1 MSTQQTL
8 TSQPQVLSDLVGACG
23 PAMDYAIDAA
33 QRTVLFWDVLRQ
45 RGNQYRE
52 HMAETVPNVLNY
64 EAELIIDG
72 RTLKRP
78 VNYGL
83 VRIVPPQGIR
93 IEARRR
99 PFVIVDPRAGHGPGI
114 GGFKADSEVGVIF
127 KAGHPC
133 YFVGFL
139 PEPMPGQTIEDVAR
153 AEAIFLEKVISL
165 HPDAEGK
172 PGVIGNCQGGWA
184 VMMLA
189 AIRPELFGPI
199 IIAGS
204 PLSYWGGVHGK
215 NPMRYS
221 GGLLG
226 GSWLTALTS
235 DLGGGKFDGAWLVQ
249 NFENQNP
256 ANTLWTKQYNV
267 YSKIDTEAPRYL
279 GFERYWGGHVN
290 LNAEEIQFIV
300 DELFIGNN
308 LAAGR
313 IKTSDGMAVD
323 LRNIRSPVVVFCSK
337 GDNITPPQQAL
348 DWILDLYD
356 DVDDIRSHGQ
366 TIVYTIHDKI
376 GHLGIFVSGAVA
388 KKEHGEFAN
397 NIDLIDTLPPGL
409 YEAVFEPKTD
419 TTAGADLIP
428 GDWVMR
434 CEMRTL
440 DDIRALGGNDAA
452 DERRFAT
459 AARFSEVNLA
469 LYRTFARPVVRSF
482 VSAPLV
488 QMLLQ
493 MHPLRLQYQIFSNAN
508 PFMAPVAAMAEE
520 VRKNRRPVAADN
532 PFTALQEN
540 VSKQIV
546 AALDRWRDFIEA
558 VAERTFLTV
567 YGSPALQAAAGIDPA
582 IRCRLPNLIDQIRAI
597 RDQSAGRD
605 KEPFEVDRRQL
616 VPRSKRND
624 QITMNDRRRAR
635 RRDDAAIRDARE
647 RRNGALDLAGV
658 AHVDRAYLH
667 SERWRHGLND
677 GELADP
683 GRTGGIPKHSRSRH
697 ARPDLL
703 EQFQPFPAQTVFE
716 HNEAGSVAARP
727 RQTIDEPGTDWIDD
741 HREYDRD
748 GAGCLEQRIHIHDAN
763 RQDDIGR
770 KRHQFRRVFAR
781 VAGIAAG
788 RAVVDA
794 HVAALGPAQSLASRP
809 SKPPPRFPSS

>member
-1 MSTQQTL
+1 MSSKQTPA
-8 TSQPQVLSDLVGACG
+8 PQAQFSSDTLGIFG

-33 QRTVLFWDVLRQ
+33 QRTVLFWDVMRQ

-52 HMAETVPNVLNY
+52 HLAQTVPNVLDY

-83 VRIVPPQGIR
+83 VRIVPPKGTVFDPT
-93 IEARRR
+93 RR
-99 PFVIVDPRAGHGPGI
+99 PFVVVDPRAGHGPGI
-114 GGFKADSEVGVIF
+114 GGFRADSEIGVAF

-139 PEPMPGQTIEDVAR
+139 PDPMPGQTLEDVAR
-153 AEAIFLEKVISL
+153 AEAVFLEKVIAL

-172 PGVIGNCQGGWA
+172 PCVIGNCQGGWA

-189 AIRPELFGPI
+189 ALRPELFGPI

-204 PLSYWGGVHGK
+204 PLCYWAGVHGK

-267 YSKIDTEAPRYL
+267 YSKIDTETPRYL

-290 LNAEEIQFIV
+290 LNAEEMQFIV
-300 DELFIGNN
+300 DELFIGND

-313 IKTSDGMAVD
+313 IKTSDGIGVD
-323 LRNIRSPVVVFCSK
+323 LRNIRSPIVVFCSK

-356 DVDDIRSHGQ
+356 DVNEIRSYGQ

-376 GHLGIFVSGAVA
+376 GHLGIFVAGAVA
-388 KKEHGEFAN
+388 RKEHGEFAD

-419 TTAGADLIP
+419 NIPGADLVT
-428 GDWVMR
+428 GDWIMR

-440 DDIRALGGNDAA
+440 DDIRALGGNSAA
-452 DERRFAT
+452 DDRCFAT
-459 AARFSEVNLA
+459 AARISEVNLA
-469 LYRTFARPVVRSF
+469 LYRTFAQPVVRAF
-482 VSAPLV
+482 VSAPLADT
-488 QMLLQ
+488 LRQ
-493 MHPLRLQYQIFSNAN
+493 MHPLRVQYEMFSNAN
-508 PFMAPVAAMAEE
+508 PFMAPMAGLAEE
-520 VRKNRRPVAADN
+520 VRKNRKPVAPDN
-532 PFTALQEN
+532 PFIATQEN

-546 AALDRWRDFIEA
+546 AAFDSWRDFIET

-567 YGSPALQAAAGIDPA
+567 YGSPALQAAVGIDPA
-582 IRCRLPNLIDQIRAI
+582 DTRPLRKPAKNKLYQELIEKRIAELKSHIPLGGVREAVIRALIYVNLGRGAVDKRGFETVRRLRNRYEDLPLSEFKTLVRDQFAMLLIDEKAALAALP
-597 RDQSAGRD
+597 SLLPA
-605 KEPFEVDRRQL
+605 
-616 VPRSKRND
+616 
-624 QITMNDRRRAR
+624 
-635 RRDDAAIRDARE
+635 DAAIRSEGFNAIQQVMAGCGQTSAEDEKRLNEIGRLFGIGEDGAAIPFSQN
-647 RRNGALDLAGV
+647 RRGALA
-658 AHVDRAYLH
+658 
-667 SERWRHGLND
+667 
-677 GELADP
+677 
-683 GRTGGIPKHSRSRH
+683 K
-697 ARPDLL
+697 
-703 EQFQPFPAQTVFE
+703 
-716 HNEAGSVAARP
+716 
-727 RQTIDEPGTDWIDD
+727 
-741 HREYDRD
+741 
-748 GAGCLEQRIHIHDAN
+748 
-763 RQDDIGR
+763 
-770 KRHQFRRVFAR
+770 
-781 VAGIAAG
+781 
-788 RAVVDA
+788 
-794 HVAALGPAQSLASRP
+794 AS
-809 SKPPPRFPSS
+809 